1 MYRLFKDRT
10 REVTIEGKPSERW
23 VVNRLDSLN
32 SAYKA
37 NYMYKGLIPSNSNAE
52 CGDVVTCGS
61 DRFFIISKA
70 RSVTG
75 TLQVQMQ
82 KVNCTVNVV
91 RVRKEFINGTAT
103 GKYIRDVL
111 KENVPAVFRDVTTK
125 MRQYDVGLLQTTNRK
140 FIIPKMP
147 NLKLIDTIEFQDM
160 YCQVDMINE
169 SETEGLYTLQTQ
181 KDKRVLAR
189 SMISDD
195 GGIIIGDGTEATED
209 TLFSLRIDGKS
220 YALSEDMF
228 NVIPTE
234 GGS

>member
-1 MYRLFKDRT
+1 MYELFKDRT
-10 REVTIEGKPSERW
+10 KEVKIEGKPSERW

-37 NYMYKGLIPSNSNAE
+37 NYMYKGLVPNNSKVD

-91 RVRKEFINGTAT
+91 RFRKEFINGTAT
-103 GKYIRDVL
+103 GKYIRDIL

-140 FIIPKMP
+140 FIIPKTP

-181 KDKRVLAR
+181 KDKRVLA
-189 SMISDD
+189 SNMISPTN
-195 GGIIIGDGTEATED
+195 GIIIGNGE
-209 TLFSLRIDGKS
+209 S
-220 YALSEDMF
+220 
-228 NVIPTE
+228 
-234 GGS
+234 